1 MFFNQF
7 VLKTIVLF
15 LSLSKIFAAEHFFKR
30 ITLEEYDQIDRIKFD
45 KVNEMR
51 LKAGYEIL
59 QYSDRLM
66 VLAQSA
72 VESIVKAASQLSD
85 PIPKSIQRKVHARA
99 LKYIGEITTTGC
111 KTSYR
116 IYHLN

>member
-1 MFFNQF
+1 MFFNK
-7 VLKTIVLF
+7 VLLKLIILF
-15 LSLSKIFAAEHFFKR
+15 LSIRVFAAEHFFKR

-72 VESIVKAASQLSD
+72 VESIVKSATQLAN

-111 KTSYR
+111 KISYR
-116 IYHLN
+116 IYHF